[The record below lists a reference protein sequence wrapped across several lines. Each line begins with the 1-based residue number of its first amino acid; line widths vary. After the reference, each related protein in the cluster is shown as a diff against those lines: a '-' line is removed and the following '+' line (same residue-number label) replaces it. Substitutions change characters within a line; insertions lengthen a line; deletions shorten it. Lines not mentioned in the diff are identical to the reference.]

1 MVAACSRRAGR
12 RAAGGSPSS
21 RRLRDQ
27 LRSTMSAS
35 RSRRITPGDT
45 RDAFCLPASVK
56 RPRQAAD
63 KGEASVEQQH
73 DPTRIPVRARWRR
86 TSRLR
91 ASADFQR
98 ARRRGRTV
106 QGQWLTVTY
115 ARAEAVAEGDEPPAR
130 IGFSVSRRV
139 GGAVVRNRV
148 KRRLREIMRKR
159 LSHVAPGWDIVITA
173 RASAAEAEYPA
184 LEEDV
189 RELFSRA
196 RLWRTEERGTA

>member
-1 MVAACSRRAGR
+1 M
-12 RAAGGSPSS
+12 
-21 RRLRDQ
+21 
-27 LRSTMSAS
+27 
-35 RSRRITPGDT
+35 
-45 RDAFCLPASVK
+45 
-56 RPRQAAD
+56 
-63 KGEASVEQQH
+63 EQQ
-73 DPTRIPVRARWRR
+73 DESTRISAVKPERARWRR

-91 ASADFQR
+91 ANSDFQR
-98 ARRRGRTV
+98 VRRRGRSTH
-106 QGQWLTVTY
+106 GRWLIVGY
-115 ARAEAVAEGDEPPAR
+115 ARADVVTDGAEPPAR

-173 RASAAEAEYPA
+173 RASAAEAEYSA

-189 RELFSRA
+189 RETFSRA